1 MLVRILYRFILLL
14 ILPFAMLWLAFR
26 ARRQTG
32 GPDGWR
38 ERLGFAPVLPDGCL
52 WLHAASVGEMQAAI
66 PLVRA
71 LRARYPGQHLLI
83 TSFTATGRM
92 RAAEAFSAVEDI
104 TIATLPWDLP
114 GCVQR
119 FIQRV
124 QPRLFIILETEI
136 WPTLLTV
143 LARRAVPAVLLSARL
158 TERTARRYQ
167 RFAAVVQ
174 PALASLRLVGAQSET
189 EGARYRSVGA
199 SQVAVHG
206 NIKFDLQLPAGI
218 REQGEAIRM
227 SLFAHRPVLIA
238 ASTREGEESILLEA
252 AAQLRA
258 HLPDVL
264 LILAPRYPER
274 GNDIFNLAAQR
285 GFNPVRRSSG
295 QGCESDCGVF
305 VLDTLGELLAFFAAS
320 DVAFVGGSLVPI
332 GGHNLVEP
340 AALGLPVL
348 SGPYVDNAPDIA
360 RALVAA
366 GGAQLVAN
374 AAALSAT
381 ALPLLRNPEQREQA
395 GEAARAV
402 VVANR
407 GALARGMDALQ
418 GVLAAVKQ
426 P

>member
-1 MLVRILYRFILLL
+1 MYRLALLL
-14 ILPFAMLWLAFR
+14 ILPFALLWLEWR
-26 ARRQTG
+26 ARRQAGT
-32 GPDGWR
+32 PDVWR
-38 ERLGFAPVLPDGCL
+38 ERLGFAPVLPEGCL

-66 PLVRA
+66 PLVKA

-83 TSFTATGRM
+83 TSFTATGRA
-92 RAAEAFSAVEDI
+92 RAAEAFAALEDI

-124 QPRLFIILETEI
+124 RPRALIILETEI
-136 WPTLLTV
+136 WPNLLLM
-143 LARRAVPAVLLSARL
+143 LAGHAVPVVLLSARL
-158 TERTARRYQ
+158 TERTMRRYR

-189 EGARYRSVGA
+189 EAARYRDLGVP
-199 SQVAVHG
+199 QVAVHG

-238 ASTREGEESILLEA
+238 ASTREREESILLDA
-252 AAQLRA
+252 AARLRV
-258 HLPDVL
+258 HMPDVL

-274 GNDIFNLAAQR
+274 GTEVFNLAAQR

-295 QGCESDCGVF
+295 QACAVDCGVF
-305 VLDTLGELLAFFAAS
+305 VLDILGELLAFYAAG

-348 SGPYVDNAPDIA
+348 SGPHVENAPDIA
-360 RALVAA
+360 QALVTA
-366 GGAQLVAN
+366 GGAQLLAD
-374 AAALSAT
+374 AAALSAA
-381 ALPLLRNPEQREQA
+381 ALPLLRDAEQRERA
-395 GEAARAV
+395 GEAARGV
-402 VVANR
+402 VAANR
-407 GALARGMDALQ
+407 GALARGLEALQ
-418 GVLAAVKQ
+418 EILAEPGQA
-426 P
+426 